1 MSSIP
6 RRLRVPPIATV
17 LLAAV
22 GILRADSIRPD
33 PLDNPGFQ
41 HFYNLEYDE
50 ALADF
55 TAQAAKNPG
64 SPEAYN
70 HIAQTILFRQM
81 YRSGALESDLITSAN
96 SFLRRPKMVFSSADD
111 KQFSSAIGRALELS
125 QARLKTNPSDD
136 EALYALGV
144 SRGIRANYNFMV
156 KKFVDSLSDA
166 SAARKL
172 HLRVLDL
179 NPKFIDAQLIP
190 GLDEYVVSSLPWGMK
205 MLGAVAGFQ
214 GDRDHGIR
222 MLTVVAQNGRND
234 RFDAEALLAAIYRRE
249 KRPAEAI
256 APLNDL
262 IRNFP
267 RGPQVRI
274 EMAEMYGDMGARDKA
289 MAAID
294 EVEEMRRTGTPGF
307 QRLPESKI
315 RYTRGNLLFVFN
327 DLDRALEE
335 LKTAIAE
342 GGLSTPAA
350 GNAWLHIGQIYDLKG
365 QRAPAVAAYQQ
376 AIKTS
381 PDSDIADQAK
391 GYLAVRYKR

>member
-6 RRLRVPPIATV
+6 RLLRVPSLGGI

-22 GILRADSIRPD
+22 GIACADSVRPD
-33 PLDNPGFQ
+33 PLENPGFQ

-55 TAQAAKNPG
+55 TAQAAKNPN
-64 SPEAYN
+64 SPDAYN
-70 HIAQTILFRQM
+70 HVAQTILFRQM
-81 YRSGALESDLITSAN
+81 FRSGALESDLITAAN
-96 SFLRRPKMVFSSADD
+96 SFLRRQKMVFSASDE
-111 KQFSSAIGRALELS
+111 KQFSDAIGRALDLS
-125 QARLKTNPSDD
+125 QARLKIDPNDTD
-136 EALYALGV
+136 ALYALGV

-190 GLDEYVVSSLPWGMK
+190 GLDEYVVSSLPWGWK
-205 MLGAVAGFQ
+205 MLSAVAGFE
-214 GDRDHGIR
+214 GNRDHGIR

-249 KRPAEAI
+249 KRPTEAL

-267 RGPQVRI
+267 RSFQVRI
-274 EMAEMYGDMGARDKA
+274 EIAEMYGDMGARDKA
-289 MAAID
+289 MAAVD
-294 EVEEMRRTGTPGF
+294 ELEGMRRNGAPGY
-307 QRLPESKI
+307 QRVPIGKI

-335 LKTAIAE
+335 LKAASAE
-342 GGLSTPAA
+342 GGLSAPAA
-350 GNAWLHIGQIYDLKG
+350 GNAWLRIGQIYDLKS
-365 QRAPAVAAYQQ
+365 QRTQAVAAYQQ
-376 AIKTS
+376 AIKIV

-391 GYLAVRYKR
+391 GYISSRYKR